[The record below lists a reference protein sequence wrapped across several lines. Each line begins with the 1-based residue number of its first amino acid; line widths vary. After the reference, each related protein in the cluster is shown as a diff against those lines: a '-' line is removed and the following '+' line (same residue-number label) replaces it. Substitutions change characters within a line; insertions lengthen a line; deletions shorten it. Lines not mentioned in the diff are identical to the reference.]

1 MSTPDERSFL
11 RDAESRYGREPA
23 GAGAAGHEPLSE
35 LHHEV
40 EADLGMIAASDAE
53 RVVPVSE
60 WLVDPMEVE
69 RDEVALRSLLGAV
82 EALEGDPDAHG
93 E

>member
-1 MSTPDERSFL
+1 MSTPDESSFL
-11 RDAESRYGREPA
+11 RDAESMY
-23 GAGAAGHEPLSE
+23 GHETLSE

-40 EADLGMIAASDAE
+40 EVDLGMIAASDAE
-53 RVVPVSE
+53 RVVPVNE

-82 EALEGDPDAHG
+82 EALESDSHPSIQT
-93 E
+93 EE

>member
-1 MSTPDERSFL
+1 M
-11 RDAESRYGREPA
+11 
-23 GAGAAGHEPLSE
+23 GHETLSE

-40 EADLGMIAASDAE
+40 ELDLGTMTAE
-53 RVVPVSE
+53 RARRVVPVSE

-82 EALEGDPDAHG
+82 EALEDDSTARTRV
-93 E
+93 EE